1 MADELAKRAADMLL
15 RGATLVSEPCP
26 YCRGVRVIKDGDA
39 LCIDCG
45 RAPEKRAVAEDGAG
59 PRERRRQ
66 QPRPAALQTL
76 ERKLE
81 ALSCELER
89 ETDHPKQLEI
99 IRSIDSLAGAISRI
113 KNDGGGNKVFK

>member
-59 PRERRRQ
+59 PRERRG
-66 QPRPAALQTL
+66 RPAALQTL

-113 KNDGGGNKVFK
+113 KDGGGGNKVFK